1 MHNQPHIPFCFVS
14 WYCVCFLPGHR
25 GLVPVLLLSDDSNL
39 SEKKY
44 FLMMQENICILMCPN
59 VALFNT
65 LAEHAGDEIAS
76 QRRSYSSISPHHNHI
91 RWYFIFAPPS
101 LSVVSGDM
109 IHRICFHFS
118 LQELTQSNEYLNA
131 GVQICYTCNLCQV
144 SRAALERSSRLHLH
158 SRPKA
163 PHGMTAAMTTAN
175 LK

>member
-1 MHNQPHIPFCFVS
+1 MHNQPHIPFCFFS

-76 QRRSYSSISPHHNHI
+76 QRRRYSSISPHHNHI

-101 LSVVSGDM
+101 LFVVSGDM

-118 LQELTQSNEYLNA
+118 LWELKYFSLKALTCWSLHNPMSIWTPEYKYA
-131 GVQICYTCNLCQV
+131 THVTSV
-144 SRAALERSSRLHLH
+144 RFRAQR
-158 SRPKA
+158 
-163 PHGMTAAMTTAN
+163 
-175 LK
+175 